1 MATSTSAMA
10 NGQSEIN
17 GTNGELTPAQKL
29 MQKHAA
35 EEPHQP
41 TMEDVA
47 DEDDLKTSRPPNSSS
62 VLEGIDD
69 TAAAPQWA
77 PTLSTKAA
85 GKQKEVPAQSSKSS
99 LDTQSHELFPTLG
112 GASNGPTAAPIWGA
126 KKGGSTNGTAT
137 INGSSN
143 SQNNSGV
150 ATPTS
155 AAPQPLP
162 RAGPAMAI
170 PGQHTERVRL
180 APNQMIP
187 RKEMK
192 KPLADIVK
200 EVDKKSKAKV
210 TMSTGSEGVYFFNA
224 VGPSEA
230 CRNAIRDIV
239 AQVGSKVCS
248 YPVFSLTLTKVHSNR

>member
-10 NGQSEIN
+10 NGHSDSN

-35 EEPHQP
+35 EDPHQP
-41 TMEDVA
+41 SIEDIP
-47 DEDDLKTSRPPNSSS
+47 DEDDLKKGPVPSSTS
-62 VLEGIDD
+62 VLEGMDD
-69 TAAAPQWA
+69 TSEAPQWA
-77 PTLSTKAA
+77 PTMSTKAA
-85 GKQKEVPAQSSKSS
+85 GKQKEQSAQSSKAS

-126 KKGGSTNGTAT
+126 KKGGTTNGTAPT
-137 INGSSN
+137 NGSSN
-143 SQNNSGV
+143 SPNTSGV

-155 AAPQPLP
+155 TAPQSLP
-162 RAGPAMAI
+162 RSGPTIVI

-180 APNQMIP
+180 APNQMLP

-224 VGPSEA
+224 VGPSDA

-239 AQVGSKVCS
+239 AQVGSKVGGFV
-248 YPVFSLTLTKVHSNR
+248 YRYAGHD